1 MGTGGPFTNTV
12 QYSDGM
18 QEIINLPKAFSV
30 GDVVAVTHR
39 RDGGVVV
46 QRVSPVPS

>member
-1 MGTGGPFTNTV
+1 MGTGGPFTNKV
-12 QYSDGM
+12 RYSDGRE
-18 QEIINLPKAFSV
+18 EIVTVPLPFSV

-46 QRVSPVPS
+46 QRVSPIQ